1 MNARKEE
8 TATELQSLDKRV
20 MVGRF
25 FGVFLIRGWKGE
37 LTRGACPGETGPQQ
51 QVYHPVE

>member
-25 FGVFLIRGWKGE
+25 FGVFLIRGWNGE
-37 LTRGACPGETGPQQ
+37 LTRDASPGETGPEQ